1 MSAVRFFRM
10 AASRPVL
17 DGVFS
22 VQKPM
27 GMSSAQVIRDCQHY
41 FNPSNFFKPMIDQEK
56 HNRSKESNMKKKR
69 RGFGKRDI
77 QVKMG
82 HGGTLDP
89 LATGV
94 LILGVG
100 TGTKSLQS
108 FLDCTKE
115 YETVVLFGASTD
127 TYDRCGRVLKK
138 TAYQHITQS
147 MVEEALGSFRGKTQQ
162 IPPIFSALKMDGK
175 PLYEYAREGK
185 ALPREI
191 QARDVEVTNIELVE
205 WYEPG
210 EHSYRWPTEE
220 ATVFERKFAEE
231 VFKIKDQQATAKQL
245 TPEEKEEETKALK
258 AHEIFKRKAD
268 KSVDALVY
276 DRVNHKRQKISRLD
290 EPMLMSGALGD
301 PPPASPKPGRG
312 SNLIPEADPDAAL
325 PWDDKGPPA
334 ARIRMTVTSGFYVR
348 SFCNDLGMMVKSSA
362 MMAELCRSRQGD
374 FVLGSDN
381 CMDYADLAKGESVW
395 APQVENML
403 SLWNSKAQ
411 DKPSQQAKRAQQNTV
426 VGEGS
431 GEQVKSELIVE
442 SKESDDAKVPEDNSS
457 GDKVPLPTPESSS
470 PVVQDSKE
478 AKDDV
483 DSGATTVLV
492 SREAA
497 ESQLKEEDVSEE
509 ASEKVSGAATA
520 AA

>member
-1 MSAVRFFRM
+1 MQSTKFLRM
-10 AASRPVL
+10 AASRPIL
-17 DGVFS
+17 DGVFGIH
-22 VQKPM
+22 KPM
-27 GMSSAQVIRDCQHY
+27 GMSSAQVIRDCQHH
-41 FNPSNFFKPMIDQEK
+41 FNPSDLFKPMIDQEK
-56 HNRSKESNMKKKR
+56 QIRENESNTRNRR
-69 RGFGKRDI
+69 RGNSKRHI
-77 QVKMG
+77 QVKIG

-94 LILGVG
+94 VILGVG
-100 TGTKSLQS
+100 KGTKYLQS

-127 TYDRCGRVLKK
+127 TYDRVGRILKK
-138 TAYQHITQS
+138 TAYQHVTRP

-191 QARDVEVTNIELVE
+191 QAREVEVTKIELVE

-220 ATVFERKFAEE
+220 ATVFERKFADD
-231 VFKIKDQQATAKQL
+231 VFKIKKHQSTTVQL
-245 TPEEKEEETKALK
+245 SPEEKEEETKALK

-276 DRVNHKRQKISRLD
+276 DQVNNKRQKTTKKGS
-290 EPMLMSGALGD
+290 PMFMSGALGD

-312 SNLIPEADPDAAL
+312 SNLIPESDPDAAV
-325 PWDDKGPPA
+325 PWEDEGPPA

-348 SFCNDLGMMVKSSA
+348 SFCNDLGMMVNSSA

-374 FVLGSDN
+374 FVLGSSN
-381 CMDYADLAKGESVW
+381 CMEYSELEKGESVW
-395 APQVENML
+395 APQVKDML
-403 SLWNSKAQ
+403 SQWNSEARGM
-411 DKPSQQAKRAQQNTV
+411 PSQQPLRSLQNPV
-426 VGEGS
+426 
-431 GEQVKSELIVE
+431 
-442 SKESDDAKVPEDNSS
+442 
-457 GDKVPLPTPESSS
+457 SSS
-470 PVVQDSKE
+470 PIQDRKSE
-478 AKDDV
+478 VKDNDDESSAV
-483 DSGATTVLV
+483 KNPTATTLV

-497 ESQLKEEDVSEE
+497 QPQAENGVEKKTLKNVSVV
-509 ASEKVSGAATA
+509 A
-520 AA
+520 

>member
-1 MSAVRFFRM
+1 M

-22 VQKPM
+22 IHKPM

-41 FNPSNFFKPMIDQEK
+41 FNPSNLFKPMIDQEK
-56 HNRSKESNMKKKR
+56 HNRNQESNTKKKR
-69 RGFGKRDI
+69 RGFGKREI

-127 TYDRCGRVLKK
+127 TYDRCGRILKK
-138 TAYQHITQS
+138 KPYQHITRD

-191 QARDVEVTNIELVE
+191 QARDVEVNNIELIE

-210 EHSYRWPTEE
+210 EHSYRWPAGE
-220 ATVFERKFAEE
+220 ATAFERSFAEE

-258 AHEIFKRKAD
+258 AHELFKRKAD

-276 DRVNHKRQKISRLD
+276 DRINHKRQKTSRASKKGP
-290 EPMLMSGALGD
+290 PMMMSGALGD
-301 PPPASPKPGRG
+301 LPPASPKPGKG
-312 SNLIPEADPDAAL
+312 SNLIPESDPDAAL

-348 SFCNDLGMMVKSSA
+348 SFCNDLGMMVNSSA

-374 FVLGSDN
+374 FVLGSPN
-381 CMDYADLAKGESVW
+381 CMDYADLEKGESVW
-395 APQVENML
+395 APQVESML
-403 SLWNSKAQ
+403 ALWNSKAQ
-411 DKPSQQAKRAQQNTV
+411 DKPSQPAMRAQQHAPK
-426 VGEGS
+426 GESS
-431 GEQVKSELIVE
+431 GESSKSEPIIE
-442 SKESDDAKVPEDNSS
+442 SKESDDVKAPEESS
-457 GDKVPLPTPESSS
+457 STEKAPLPTPESSS
-470 PVVQDSKE
+470 PTREPKE
-478 AKDDV
+478 AKDDLKS
-483 DSGATTVLV
+483 DATTELV
-492 SREAA
+492 SRETA
-497 ESQLKEEDVSEE
+497 QPQPKEENVDEE
-509 ASEKVSGAATA
+509 ASEKASGDGAGAAA
-520 AA
+520 A